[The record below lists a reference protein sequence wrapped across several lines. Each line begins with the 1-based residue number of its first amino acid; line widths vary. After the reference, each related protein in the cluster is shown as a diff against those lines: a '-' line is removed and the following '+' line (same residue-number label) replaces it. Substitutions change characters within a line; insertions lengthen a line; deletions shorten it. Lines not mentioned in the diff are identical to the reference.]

1 MVSMLAGLTQDS
13 GAPTKHGTHQSTAV
27 ADAGRQAP
35 QRVSGKVFHK
45 EGWFSFRAA
54 EVIKHRASLLLPKM
68 ASLRIFTSESVAD
81 IDPRLY
87 GSFVEHL
94 GRCVYTG
101 IYEQGHPS
109 ADGDGWRTDVLDL
122 TRELAVPIVRYPG
135 GNFVSAY
142 NWEDGIGPRDKRPRR
157 LDFAWH
163 TTETN
168 EVGTDEFIDWC
179 AKVGTA
185 PMMAVNLGTRGVDEA
200 RRLLEYCNHPGGSAL
215 SDLRRANGHVAPHNI
230 RTWCL
235 GNEMDG
241 PWQTGHKT
249 AAEYGRLAAETAR
262 AMRQYDDTLEL
273 VAAGSSSPGLD
284 SFLHWE
290 QEVLGH
296 CYSEVDAISLHLY
309 LGLGELAPADYLAS
323 AARME
328 RQIRDVI
335 AACDFIRAR
344 DRHKKTMM
352 LSFDEWNVWDMGR
365 SPGEPP
371 GFVRWTSAPAQVE
384 QIYTG
389 LDALVFAGMM
399 LTLLRHAKRVRM
411 ACVAQLVNVIGL
423 IMTEPGGPAWRQ
435 SIFWPFR
442 DASRHGRGH
451 LLESFLRGAAV
462 HESAEFGPVPT
473 LDAVAT
479 RNGDELTVFVLNRG
493 DQDATLEVE
502 LDGPGAWRGV
512 GHSALVVD
520 QPAAANTAACPD
532 AVVPSERP
540 APSVANGRLRLQL
553 PALSWHCVR
562 LAASS

>member
-1 MVSMLAGLTQDS
+1 M
-13 GAPTKHGTHQSTAV
+13 PV
-27 ADAGRQAP
+27 AA
-35 QRVSGKVFHK
+35 
-45 EGWFSFRAA
+45 FS
-54 EVIKHRASLLLPKM
+54 KM
-68 ASLRIFTSESVAD
+68 PSLRIFPSESVTD

-101 IYEQGHPS
+101 IYEPGHAS
-109 ADGDGWRTDVLDL
+109 ADADGWRTDVIEL
-122 TRELAVPIVRYPG
+122 TREMAIPIVRYPG

-142 NWEDGIGPRDKRPRR
+142 NWEDGIGPREKRPRR

-168 EVGTDEFIDWC
+168 QVGTDDFMDWC
-179 AKVGTA
+179 AKAGTA

-200 RRLLEYCNHPGGSAL
+200 RRLLEYCNHPEGSAL
-215 SDLRRANGHVAPHNI
+215 SELRRANGHAAPHNI

-262 AMRQYDDTLEL
+262 AMRQYDDKLEL
-273 VAAGSSSPGLD
+273 VAAGSSSPGLPT
-284 SFLHWE
+284 FIHWE

-309 LGLGELAPADYLAS
+309 LGLGDLAPADYLAS
-323 AARME
+323 TIRME

-344 DRHKKTMM
+344 DRHKKAMM

-389 LDALVFAGMM
+389 LDALVFGGMM
-399 LTLLRHAKRVRM
+399 ITLLRHAQRVRM

-423 IMTEPGGPAWRQ
+423 IMTEHGGPAWRQ
-435 SIFWPFR
+435 SIFWPFAQ
-442 DASRHGRGH
+442 ASQHGRGH
-451 LLESFLRGAAV
+451 VLETFLRETPV
-462 HESAEFGPVPT
+462 HESKAFGTVPT
-473 LDAVAT
+473 VDAVAT
-479 RNGDELTVFVLNRG
+479 RDGDHITIFALNRG
-493 DQDATLEVE
+493 TEAAKLDVL
-502 LDGPGAWRGV
+502 LDGGESWRTV
-512 GHSALVVD
+512 SHSALVVD
-520 QPAAANTAACPD
+520 DPAAANTAKA
-532 AVVPSERP
+532 P
-540 APSVANGRLRLQL
+540 ARVAPREMQSTPVKDGRLPLAL
-553 PALSWHCVR
+553 PPLSWHCVR
-562 LAASS
+562 LTAA

>member
-1 MVSMLAGLTQDS
+1 
-13 GAPTKHGTHQSTAV
+13 
-27 ADAGRQAP
+27 
-35 QRVSGKVFHK
+35 
-45 EGWFSFRAA
+45 
-54 EVIKHRASLLLPKM
+54 M
-68 ASLRIFTSESVAD
+68 ATLRIFPSDPVTD

-101 IYEQGHPS
+101 IYEPGHS
-109 ADGDGWRTDVLDL
+109 AADGDGWRSDVLDL
-122 TRELAVPIVRYPG
+122 TRELDIPIVRYPG

-142 NWEDGIGPRDKRPRR
+142 NWEDGIGPREKRPRR

-168 EVGTDEFIDWC
+168 QVGTDDFMNWC
-179 AKVGTA
+179 AKAGTA

-200 RRLLEYCNHPGGSAL
+200 RRLLEYCNHPGGSEL
-215 SDLRRANGHVAPHNI
+215 SDLRRANGYAAPHNI

-262 AMRQYDDTLEL
+262 AMRQYDDKLEL
-273 VAAGSSSPGLD
+273 VAAGSSSPGLPT
-284 SFLHWE
+284 FLHWE
-290 QEVLGH
+290 QEALGH

-309 LGLGELAPADYLAS
+309 LGLGNLAPADYLAS
-323 AARME
+323 AVRME
-328 RQIRDVI
+328 HQIRDVI

-344 DRHKKTMM
+344 DRHQKTMM

-384 QIYTG
+384 QIYTA
-389 LDALVFAGMM
+389 LDALVFGGMM
-399 LTLLRHAKRVRM
+399 ITLLRHAQRVRM

-435 SIFWPFR
+435 SIYWPFR

-451 LLESFLRGAAV
+451 VLESFLRGAPV
-462 HESAEFGPVPT
+462 HESTDYGAVPEIDT
-473 LDAVAT
+473 VAT
-479 RNGDELTVFVLNRG
+479 RDGDNLTVFALNRG
-493 DQDATLEVE
+493 ATAATLDVT
-502 LDGPGAWRGV
+502 LDGNESWRGITHSVLVADDPAAVNTTRQPGAV
-512 GHSALVVD
+512 APCQSPVPLVD
-520 QPAAANTAACPD
+520 
-532 AVVPSERP
+532 
-540 APSVANGRLRLQL
+540 NGRLTLDL

-562 LAASS
+562 LTAV

>member
-1 MVSMLAGLTQDS
+1 
-13 GAPTKHGTHQSTAV
+13 
-27 ADAGRQAP
+27 
-35 QRVSGKVFHK
+35 
-45 EGWFSFRAA
+45 
-54 EVIKHRASLLLPKM
+54 M
-68 ASLRIFTSESVAD
+68 ATLRIFPSDPVTD
-81 IDPRLY
+81 IDPRLC

-101 IYEQGHPS
+101 IYEPGHS
-109 ADGDGWRTDVLDL
+109 AADADGWRSDVLDL
-122 TRELAVPIVRYPG
+122 TRELDIPIVRYPG

-142 NWEDGIGPRDKRPRR
+142 NWEDGIGPREKRPRR

-168 EVGTDEFIDWC
+168 QVGTDDFMDWC
-179 AKVGTA
+179 AKAGTA

-200 RRLLEYCNHPGGSAL
+200 RRLLEYCNHPGGSEL
-215 SDLRRANGHVAPHNI
+215 SDLRRANGYAAPHNI

-262 AMRQYDDTLEL
+262 AMRQYDDKLEL
-273 VAAGSSSPGLD
+273 VAAGSSSPGLPT
-284 SFLHWE
+284 FLHWE

-309 LGLGELAPADYLAS
+309 LGLGNLAPADYLAS
-323 AARME
+323 AVRME
-328 RQIRDVI
+328 HQIREVI
-335 AACDFIRAR
+335 AACDFIQAR
-344 DRHKKTMM
+344 DRHQKTMM

-384 QIYTG
+384 QIYTA
-389 LDALVFAGMM
+389 LDALVFGGMM
-399 LTLLRHAKRVRM
+399 ITLLRHAQRVRM

-435 SIFWPFR
+435 SIYWPFR

-451 LLESFLRGAAV
+451 VLESFLRGVPV
-462 HESAEFGPVPT
+462 HESTDYGAVPEI
-473 LDAVAT
+473 DAVAT
-479 RNGDELTVFVLNRG
+479 RDGDNLTVFALNRG
-493 DQDATLEVE
+493 ATAATLDVT
-502 LDGPGAWRGV
+502 LDGNESWQGITHSVLVADDPAAVNTARQPGAV
-512 GHSALVVD
+512 APCESSVPLVD
-520 QPAAANTAACPD
+520 
-532 AVVPSERP
+532 
-540 APSVANGRLRLQL
+540 NGRLTLDL

-562 LAASS
+562 LTAV